1 MGVKEF
7 HEWSDRIIGGA
18 LIPGATAKS
27 LKFALAHMVMHMKP
41 TESHS
46 PDAYFI
52 HSLRKAASNQVC
64 WAMIQELQG
73 DVKKEEE
80 DKKLKVVSP
89 MEVNQNK

>member
-1 MGVKEF
+1 MGVAEF
-7 HEWSDRIIGGA
+7 HEWSDRIISGA

-41 TESHS
+41 TESHCA
-46 PDAYFI
+46 DAYFI

-73 DVKKEEE
+73 DVKREEE
-80 DKKLKVVSP
+80 EKKLKIVPAVEASATH
-89 MEVNQNK
+89 